1 MNKKILVSLSVIA
14 AVAAIAIGGTVAYF
28 SDTETSTGNTFTAGS
43 LDLKVDSTCHYWTD
57 ANADGQYEDVVC
69 DNFGNWSETD
79 LGPAY
84 KFFNF
89 SDVKPGDKGENT
101 ISLKPVNNDAYICAY
116 VMNLMNDDN
125 GLTEPESIVD
135 TTNGVG
141 NGELQQNIHLKI
153 WKDNGDGNDY
163 DPCDNVWEAGEQVLV
178 EDTVIDNNN
187 GAWFLGQITGN
198 TKSCLGVAWNVPT
211 TVGNVIQSDKVSADI
226 MFYAEQVRNNPN
238 FTTCPQV
245 ERIAK
250 TFQFGDGGWA
260 GWSCPAGKTA
270 IGGGIDS
277 HTAPVGGNGLAI
289 PGATIDTYTYPVF
302 PHYTYPAGETGYVV
316 HDLQDGQGNNITFHV
331 DCL

>member
-1 MNKKILVSLSVIA
+1 MKRIIISLSIVG
-14 AVAAIAIGGTVAYF
+14 AVAAAVVVGTTAFF
-28 SDTETSTGNTFTAGS
+28 SDTETSTGNTFTAGT
-43 LDLKVDSTCHYWTD
+43 LDLKVESTCHYWQ
-57 ANADGQYEDVVC
+57 NNGNNGYQDVGC
-69 DNFGNWSETD
+69 ENFGNWTETD

-101 ISLKPVNNDAYICAY
+101 ISLKPVNNDAYVCAY

-135 TTNGVG
+135 TTDGVG
-141 NGELQQNIHLKI
+141 NGELQNNIYMTVWRDTNCNNILDDTEKQNGILA
-153 WKDNGDGNDY
+153 KDV
-163 DPCDNVWEAGEQVLV
+163 P
-178 EDTVIDNNN
+178 IDNNN
-187 GAWFLGQITGN
+187 GAWSLGQIAGN
-198 TKSCLGVAWNVPT
+198 TRSCLGVAWNVPT

-238 FTTCPQV
+238 FSCPTV
-245 ERIAK
+245 ERITK

-277 HTAPVGGNGLAI
+277 HTATVGGNGLAI
-289 PGATIDTYTYPVF
+289 PGATIDGSTYPTF
-302 PHYTYPAGETGYVV
+302 PHYKYPAGETGYVV